1 LRIVSCSYM
10 RREGG
15 RGRVVWGG
23 LDHGLSAATVLHHAS
38 ATKPS
43 ARSSGSG
50 FLRSTAGPSSLRD
63 VGFTTRWPICESSVI
78 IGLFSSMSLMLYH
91 CCTNC
96 GYLPLMVG
104 DKCYMYVNLHY
115 RTYRIYQFPSVC
127 SAFTTWSNA
136 GSSRSSV
143 SSSES
148 LILAKFTCILATL
161 ALSLFHV
168 SLDMFLR

>member
-1 LRIVSCSYM
+1 M
-10 RREGG
+10 
-15 RGRVVWGG
+15 VWGG
-23 LDHGLSAATVLHHAS
+23 LDHGLSAATVLVHES
-38 ATKPS
+38 ATRPS
-43 ARSSGSG
+43 ARSSGSH
-50 FLRSTAGPSSLRD
+50 LRSSIPICFSLRD
-63 VGFTTRWPICESSVI
+63 VGFTTRLPTCESSVI
-78 IGLFSSMSLMLYH
+78 IGLFSVCAKLLYH

-115 RTYRIYQFPSVC
+115 RTYRIYQFPSNSGV
-127 SAFTTWSNA
+127 FTTCSNA